1 MPLHAPPCLYKL
13 FSTFPHR
20 EEITP
25 LLLFAASN
33 KTSRGLWTPLDE
45 VETPALSGRGQ
56 NRFPRGGRMNGR
68 LSSGIDKKQ
77 SYGGQLV
84 RRAGVNPS
92 SSHVTLSRL
101 NLAEPQNSLLKRR
114 LGLAH
119 GQCCSQALPDQHS
132 KSAEACCALG
142 CT

>member
-1 MPLHAPPCLYKL
+1 M
-13 FSTFPHR
+13 
-20 EEITP
+20 
-25 LLLFAASN
+25 
-33 KTSRGLWTPLDE
+33 
-45 VETPALSGRGQ
+45 ETPALSGRGQ
-56 NRFPRGGRMNGR
+56 NRFPRGGRMHGR

-114 LGLAH
+114 LGLAQASVAL
-119 GQCCSQALPDQHS
+119 GPSSPALPAEHS
-132 KSAEACCALG
+132 KSAEPCCALG